1 MKNIYFCIFFLIL
14 LSCSKNKEKL
24 YSKESSSDS
33 IAFLLKLSENDSLP
47 VKNRII
53 YSDKSLLLIK
63 NQKVDSLKKSY
74 LVRLISNYSNMNEW
88 NKYKISNKLFFESAI
103 KDRDTLQIAKAYSNS
118 GLYYFNLN
126 VNDSAFYFYL
136 KSEKL
141 LKKINNKDILLEVF
155 IQKAIIQF
163 YNNDYLGA
171 ELSATSAL
179 KIAKAINNTQKEY
192 YALNLLGVISNEFTN
207 YKKAIEY
214 HEKALKVVQKN
225 KFPLEDHLE
234 TYSLN
239 NIGYTYQNLG
249 ENEKAIVY
257 FKKALNDKKLYADN
271 PGLYAT
277 LIDNLAYSN
286 FRLNRLEQLPSMFY
300 KSLKIRD
307 SLKLTPKIIFSK
319 VHLSEYY
326 FKVKNKEYSRK
337 IALDALKNA
346 RTIGYSGEIL
356 LTLKHL
362 SVVDSVNSGKYS
374 GEYIKI
380 NDSLQAAERNSKEK
394 FARIAFETDEIIQ
407 ENVDLEGRN
416 RTLLYF
422 LMFGGIIILFVFI
435 IRYQRNRAKE
445 LLYLQS
451 QQRANEEIFN
461 LMASQETAAEETR
474 NKEKKKIAKDIHDGV
489 LGRMF
494 GARMNLDSLN
504 NNTDP
509 ESVEKRLAYLNELKI
524 IEQDLREISHD
535 LNREKQVLINNFV
548 AIVNDLL
555 EEQRNAFPSKVTFKI
570 SEDINWNNI
579 NNNIKINMYRILQ
592 EGLQNINK
600 YANAKKIEVSIS
612 SEANNIILSII
623 DNGDGF
629 DANKKKKGI
638 GLQNMISRANDCRGT
653 IDINSIKGEGTTI
666 ILTMP
671 ITKPS

>member
-1 MKNIYFCIFFLIL
+1 MI
-14 LSCSKNKEKL
+14 LSCSKNKEKITPTRV
-24 YSKESSSDS
+24 STDS
-33 IAFLLKLSENDSLP
+33 ISLFLNLSENDSFSFKKRL
-47 VKNRII
+47 I
-53 YSDKSLLLIK
+53 YSDKSFLMIKDQKDDTLKRKNLL
-63 NQKVDSLKKSY
+63 
-74 LVRLISNYSNMNEW
+74 RLISNYSKINSWE
-88 NKYKISNKLFFESAI
+88 KYKTSNNFFLKSAI
-103 KDRDTLQIAKAYSNS
+103 KDNDTLQIATAYSQS
-118 GLYYFNLN
+118 GLYYFNSN
-126 VNDSAFYFYL
+126 INDSAFYFYL

-141 LKKINNKDILLEVF
+141 LKNINNKNTLLEVY
-155 IQKAIIQF
+155 IKKATIQF
-163 YNNDYLGA
+163 YNDDYLGA
-171 ELSATSAL
+171 ELSATNAL
-179 KIAKAINNTQKEY
+179 KIARILNDALKEY
-192 YALNLLGVISNEFTN
+192 YALNLLGVISNEFAN

-214 HEKALKVVQKN
+214 HEKALKVTEKN
-225 KFPLEDHLE
+225 KFPPENHLE
-234 TYSLN
+234 TITLN

-249 ENEKAIVY
+249 ENEKAIVN
-257 FKKALNDKKLYADN
+257 FKKALKDDKLFIEN

-277 LIDNLAYSN
+277 LFDNLAYSN
-286 FRLNRLEQLPSMFY
+286 FKLKDFKNLPSMFY

-307 SLKLTPKIIFSK
+307 SLKLTSKIIYSK
-319 VHLSEYY
+319 IHLSEYY
-326 FKVKNKEYSRK
+326 YKIKNKNLAK
-337 IALDALKNA
+337 NLAKDALLNA
-346 RTIGYSGEIL
+346 RENGFSGDVL
-356 LTLKHL
+356 LSLKQL
-362 SVVDSVNSGKYS
+362 TKVDSINSAKYS
-374 GEYIKI
+374 NEYIKI
-380 NDSLQAAERNSKEK
+380 NDSLQTAERNSKDK
-394 FARIAFETDEIIQ
+394 FARIAFETDEISQ

-461 LMASQETAAEETR
+461 LMASQETAAAETR

-504 NNTDP
+504 NNIDT
-509 ESVEKRLAYLNELKI
+509 ESAEKRLAYLNELKI

-555 EEQRNAFPSKVTFKI
+555 EEQRNAFPSKVAFKI

-612 SEANNIILSII
+612 SDANNIILSII

-638 GLQNMISRANDCRGT
+638 GLQNMISRASDCRGI

-671 ITKPS
+671 ITKQS

>member
-1 MKNIYFCIFFLIL
+1 LFIILFCGCTKNNNLAD
-14 LSCSKNKEKL
+14 SE
-24 YSKESSSDS
+24 ETSSDS
-33 IAFLLKLSENDSLP
+33 TS
-47 VKNRII
+47 
-53 YSDKSLLLIK
+53 
-63 NQKVDSLKKSY
+63 
-74 LVRLISNYSNMNEW
+74 
-88 NKYKISNKLFFESAI
+88 
-103 KDRDTLQIAKAYSNS
+103 
-118 GLYYFNLN
+118 YYFNLSKKDN
-126 VNDSAFYFYL
+126 NTKKKKFYLNKAYKSILKRNNTLENRNKLAEITIDFYNYDLNDFYKSSELLQKKSISKKDSINLANAFRCKAAYFKEINSLDSSFYYYL
-136 KSEKL
+136 KSERVFPNQKDQL
-141 LKKINNKDILLEVF
+141 TLGNILFNKG
-155 IQKAIIQF
+155 IIQWQVGDF
-163 YNNDYLGA
+163 LGA
-171 ELSATSAL
+171 EFSLTKAYSIFKDSEKKDKVYGILNQLGLVYNELEEYEKAVFYHTKAL
-179 KIAKAINNTQKEY
+179 EIVKKFNLQNNQHQEAVCYNNLGYLYIKQKIFKKVIINFELGLTDKHIINDDPDL
-192 YALNLLGVISNEFTN
+192 YAL
-207 YKKAIEY
+207 
-214 HEKALKVVQKN
+214 
-225 KFPLEDHLE
+225 
-234 TYSLN
+234 
-239 NIGYTYQNLG
+239 
-249 ENEKAIVY
+249 
-257 FKKALNDKKLYADN
+257 
-271 PGLYAT
+271 
-277 LIDNLAYSN
+277 LIDNLAYSRMQSSIN
-286 FRLNRLEQLPSMFY
+286 INLPQLFYEALSVRQKLNNPTVIVGSN
-300 KSLKIRD
+300 I
-307 SLKLTPKIIFSK
+307 
-319 VHLSEYY
+319 HLSEYY
-326 FKVKNKEYSRK
+326 QKKNDYLLSIKFSKEAITSAKESR
-337 IALDALKNA
+337 IPINVILALKQA
-346 RTIGYSGEIL
+346 SLVDKKKASQYS
-356 LTLKHL
+356 K
-362 SVVDSVNSGKYS
+362 D
-374 GEYIKI
+374 YIRI
-380 NDSLQAAERNSKEK
+380 SDSLQIAERKSRDR
-394 FARIAFETDEIIQ
+394 FARIELETDEISQ

-504 NNTDP
+504 NNTDT
-509 ESVEKRLAYLNELKI
+509 ESAEKRLAYLNELKI

-555 EEQRNAFPSKVTFKI
+555 EEQRNAFPSKVAFKI

-612 SEANNIILSII
+612 SDANNIILSII

-638 GLQNMISRANDCRGT
+638 GLQNMISRASDCRGI

-671 ITKPS
+671 ITKQS

>member
-1 MKNIYFCIFFLIL
+1 MF
-14 LSCSKNKEKL
+14 SCSKNKSNDPIKKSEDSPKAYFEKYKLNQTKKKLGNDLNLDKSFELLKFQKNDLTNRNLLYNIILEFYKNNNYEKL
-24 YSKESSSDS
+24 DESS
-33 IAFLLKLSENDSLP
+33 K
-47 VKNRII
+47 
-53 YSDKSLLLIK
+53 LLL
-63 NQKVDSLKKSY
+63 SLS
-74 LVRLISNYSNMNEW
+74 SS
-88 NKYKISNKLFFESAI
+88 SH
-103 KDRDTLQIAKAYSNS
+103 DTLNLGMAYRSRGNF
-118 GLYYFNLN
+118 YFKIQKL
-126 VNDSAFYFYL
+126 DSCYYFYL
-136 KSEKL
+136 KAEKIYFKL
-141 LKKINNKDILLEVF
+141 NDKPNYANILMNKGIVQYS
-155 IQKAIIQF
+155 IG
-163 YNNDYLGA
+163 NYLGA
-171 ELSATSAL
+171 ELSLNKAHSIFKETNIYNKIYGSLDQLGLVATEL
-179 KIAKAINNTQKEY
+179 KEY
-192 YALNLLGVISNEFTN
+192 
-207 YKKAIEY
+207 
-214 HEKALKVVQKN
+214 EKGI
-225 KFPLEDHLE
+225 F
-234 TYSLN
+234 
-239 NIGYTYQNLG
+239 
-249 ENEKAIVY
+249 Y
-257 FKKALNDKKLYADN
+257 FKKALEAINDLPLIEDKVYYKTVCQNNIGYLYLKSKEYEKGGFYFEEALKNKSIINEDAL
-271 PGLYAT
+271 LYSN
-277 LIDNLAYSN
+277 LIDNLAYCKLYFANTSN
-286 FRLNRLEQLPSMFY
+286 LSSLFFEALEIRKKLNNPTAVVGSYIHISEYFY
-300 KSLKIRD
+300 KQNNINQAINYSL
-307 SLKLTPKIIFSK
+307 LA
-319 VHLSEYY
+319 LSEA
-326 FKVKNKEYSRK
+326 KKSR
-337 IALDALKNA
+337 IPLNIVLALKQ
-346 RTIGYSGEIL
+346 S
-356 LTLKHL
+356 
-362 SVVDSVNSGKYS
+362 SVVDKKKAFRYTD
-374 GEYIKI
+374 EYIRI
-380 NDSLQAAERNSKEK
+380 NDSLQIAERKSRDR
-394 FARIAFETDEIIQ
+394 FARIELETDEISQ

-509 ESVEKRLAYLNELKI
+509 ESAEKRLAYLNELKI

-555 EEQRNAFPSKVTFKI
+555 EEQRNAFPSKVAFKI

-600 YANAKKIEVSIS
+600 YANAKKIEVSINS
-612 SEANNIILSII
+612 DANNIILSII

>member
-1 MKNIYFCIFFLIL
+1 MKKNYIICLFFLFLNCSKKEQSKNIENINQDS
-14 LSCSKNKEKL
+14 LSGYLRKANEKNFNI
-24 YSKESSSDS
+24 SSRKAYLNKALNIVINQKNDS
-33 IAFLLKLSENDSLP
+33 ITRAHLLEITISFYKDNNWVDFNKSS
-47 VKNRII
+47 
-53 YSDKSLLLIK
+53 SLLLEKAIETKDTFSIAQYYRYKAGYYK
-63 NQKVDSLKKSY
+63 NTS
-74 LVRLISNYSNMNEW
+74 I
-88 NKYKISNKLFFESAI
+88 
-103 KDRDTLQIAKAYSNS
+103 
-118 GLYYFNLN
+118 
-126 VNDSAFYFYL
+126 NDSAFIYYL
-136 KSEKL
+136 KAEKLFKKSNDNLNLGSILSNKSIVQYSIGDLVGADRSLTQAYKL
-141 LKKINNKDILLEVF
+141 LKNFNDDDKLYVVFTMMGIVANETKDYD
-155 IQKAIIQF
+155 KAI
-163 YNNDYLGA
+163 DY
-171 ELSATSAL
+171 
-179 KIAKAINNTQKEY
+179 
-192 YALNLLGVISNEFTN
+192 
-207 YKKAIEY
+207 YKKTI
-214 HEKALKVVQKN
+214 KIIKKN
-225 KFPLEDHLE
+225 NIKGLQES
-234 TYSLN
+234 TCLN
-239 NIGYTYQNLG
+239 NIGYVYQNKG
-249 ENEKAIVY
+249 DFAEAIKNY
-257 FKKALNDKKLYADN
+257 KLALQDNTIFKNDPELYS
-271 PGLYAT
+271 L
-277 LIDNLAYSN
+277 LIDNLGYCK
-286 FRLNRLEQLPSMFY
+286 FKLKDYKQLPNLFY
-300 KSLKIRD
+300 ESLKVRESID
-307 SLKLTPKIIFSK
+307 AKTLIVLSKI
-319 VHLSEYY
+319 HLSEYY
-326 FKVKNKEYSRK
+326 HVKKNFVLSQQFAKEALILSKKTGVSRDFL
-337 IALDALKNA
+337 AALKQSSNVDRENA
-346 RTIGYSGEIL
+346 SQ
-356 LTLKHL
+356 
-362 SVVDSVNSGKYS
+362 NSKD
-374 GEYIKI
+374 YIRI
-380 NDSLQAAERNSKEK
+380 NDSIQDVERISKEK
-394 FARIAFETDEIIQ
+394 FARLELETDEISQ

-638 GLQNMISRANDCRGT
+638 GLQNMISRANDCKGI

-671 ITKPS
+671 ITKQS